1 MDNLPTPRVTVPLRP
16 FTISGVDYCGPFF
29 VKPRKKGQQG
39 TKCYICVFIC
49 FSCKAVHLELA
60 EDMSTASFIAALQ
73 RFISRRGR
81 PSEIYSDNG
90 TNFFGAQR
98 EIHHILDSEKF
109 QTSIAQEGIKWHF
122 QPPSAPNFG
131 GLWDSSVKLV
141 KTHMKRVIGQSC
153 LTIIEF
159 ITLITQIE
167 AFVNSR
173 PITPMSEEP
182 SDLVALTPAHF
193 LIGSVLTDLPEPN
206 LLDISQNRLNQ
217 WQHVQQMKQHFWAR
231 WSKD

>member
-1 MDNLPTPRVTVPLRP
+1 M
-16 FTISGVDYCGPFF
+16 
-29 VKPRKKGQQG
+29 
-39 TKCYICVFIC
+39 
-49 FSCKAVHLELA
+49 
-60 EDMSTASFIAALQ
+60 
-73 RFISRRGR
+73 
-81 PSEIYSDNG
+81 YSDNG
-90 TNFFGAQR
+90 TNFVGAQR

-131 GLWDSSVKLV
+131 GLWESSVKLV
-141 KTHMKRVIGQSC
+141 KAHLKRVIGQSC

-159 ITLITQIE
+159 ITQIE
-167 AFVNSR
+167 ACVNSG

-206 LLDISQNRLNQ
+206 LLDISQNQLNQ
-217 WQHVQQMKQHFWAR
+217 WQHVQQMKQHFWAH
-231 WSKD
+231 WPKDYLSYLQQCYKWQSNSSAIQPGSMVVVKEGNLPPFKWPLARVTAIHPGRDNCVRVATVKTTNGEFKRPVNKLCLLPFPNN